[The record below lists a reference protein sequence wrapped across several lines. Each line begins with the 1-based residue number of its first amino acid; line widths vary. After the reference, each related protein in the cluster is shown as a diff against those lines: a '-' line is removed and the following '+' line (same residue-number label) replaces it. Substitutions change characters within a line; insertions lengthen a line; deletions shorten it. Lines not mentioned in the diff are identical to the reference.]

1 MAESTTLSALS
12 EKWLQESL
20 GVIGEETLAH
30 YRNLLQQQILPWF
43 GEGTAVSADR
53 ARAFIEEK
61 RGQGLAD
68 NTIAA
73 MIRVLRRVL
82 EYGASLGPAAAPG
95 ATSASGPAAAPGATS
110 ASRPAATPGAT
121 SASEPAT
128 PPGPEWDRLMGTA
141 KKKYD
146 IVILTPAEEKQLCDY
161 LIEHPSGKHLCF
173 FLMLTMGLGIG
184 ETLELQWKDVS
195 IPKSELC
202 VRTQRGP
209 VTGRKQTIRTLPLGE
224 RQKIY
229 LKKLAGLPETYIA
242 TGTSRKMGRE
252 NLENRFRGI
261 IKEQLLPAMS
271 PTCLRHTYA
280 VRCIKAGL
288 DYDSLSKRLGL
299 ENGSSF
305 RRLYRS
311 LVPDEQV
318 QRLERERLENRKP
331 RRAPEHLNRP
341 RMADDAALSKLQQ
354 RVEAKKKELQQVLD
368 CLEGDLRIINAL
380 RNSDCV
386 QGAGRQALYNFIEK
400 VLGDDKDGKYLVE
413 YLRCN
418 MRVAEMPL
426 LKVTTP
432 QAIRRRVTH
441 GFEKLSAR
449 LDEIYAAEALLAALP
464 KKKKEA

>member
-1 MAESTTLSALS
+1 MQ
-12 EKWLQESL
+12 KRPFHPR
-20 GVIGEETLAH
+20 ET
-30 YRNLLQQQILPWF
+30 
-43 GEGTAVSADR
+43 
-53 ARAFIEEK
+53 
-61 RGQGLAD
+61 
-68 NTIAA
+68 
-73 MIRVLRRVL
+73 
-82 EYGASLGPAAAPG
+82 EY
-95 ATSASGPAAAPGATS
+95 
-110 ASRPAATPGAT
+110 
-121 SASEPAT
+121 
-128 PPGPEWDRLMGTA
+128 
-141 KKKYD
+141 
-146 IVILTPAEEKQLCDY
+146 
-161 LIEHPSGKHLCF
+161 
-173 FLMLTMGLGIG
+173 
-184 ETLELQWKDVS
+184 
-195 IPKSELC
+195 
-202 VRTQRGP
+202 
-209 VTGRKQTIRTLPLGE
+209 
-224 RQKIY
+224 
-229 LKKLAGLPETYIA
+229 
-242 TGTSRKMGRE
+242 
-252 NLENRFRGI
+252 
-261 IKEQLLPAMS
+261 

-280 VRCIKAGL
+280 VRCIEAGL
-288 DYDSLSKRLGL
+288 DYDALSKRLGL

-380 RNSDCV
+380 RKSDCV

-449 LDEIYAAEALLAALP
+449 LEEIYAAEDLLAAR
-464 KKKKEA
+464 

>member
-1 MAESTTLSALS
+1 MGNRPNVDNMAESTTLSALS

-20 GVIGEETLAH
+20 GVIGEETLVH

-82 EYGASLGPAAAPG
+82 EYGASLGPA
-95 ATSASGPAAAPGATS
+95 S
-110 ASRPAATPGAT
+110 
-121 SASEPAT
+121 
-128 PPGPEWDRLMGTA
+128 PPGLEWDRLMGSA

-161 LIEHPSGKHLCF
+161 LIEHPTGKHLCF

-195 IPKSELC
+195 IPKNELS

-242 TGTSRKMGRE
+242 TGTSKKMGRE

-280 VRCIKAGL
+280 VRCIEAGL

-305 RRLYRS
+305 RKLYRS

-318 QRLERERLENRKP
+318 QRLERERLESRVP

-341 RMADDAALSKLQQ
+341 RMADDTALSKLQQ

-368 CLEGDLRIINAL
+368 CLEGDLRIINTL

-426 LKVTTP
+426 LKATTP

-449 LDEIYAAEALLAALP
+449 LDEIYAAEALLAALQ

>member
-1 MAESTTLSALS
+1 MGNRPNVDNMAESTTLSALS

-20 GVIGEETLAH
+20 GVIGEETLVH

-82 EYGASLGPAAAPG
+82 EYGASL
-95 ATSASGPAAAPGATS
+95 
-110 ASRPAATPGAT
+110 RPAATPEQA
-121 SASEPAT
+121 SASGPAT

-202 VRTQRGP
+202 VRTRRGP

-229 LKKLAGLPETYIA
+229 LKKLAGQPETYIA

-271 PTCLRHTYA
+271 PTCLRHTCA
-280 VRCIKAGL
+280 VRCIEAGL

-449 LDEIYAAEALLAALP
+449 LDEIYAAEALPAALP
-464 KKKKEA
+464 NKKKEA